1 MNTQLVAEAEKTAK
15 ATGQGATAASRA
27 DVVEFPSAVQAR
39 PMFSQSFVE
48 ENDADRKR
56 KRATQTGSFVIQAII
71 VGLLCLAPVWFVD
84 VLPVQSLATFLVAPP
99 PPPPPPPPAAPSVKV
114 ERVSEVV
121 NGTLRT
127 PSRIPEKIKMIKE
140 EETAPPSGGGVIG
153 GVEGGV
159 PGGQVNGVLG
169 SILTSSHTTQAVVV
183 APPRRIRVSTG
194 ISEGMLV
201 HRVEPVYPVIAARA
215 RIQGTVQLRALIAKD
230 GSIENLQVI
239 TGHPI
244 LQQSAL
250 EAVKQWRYKPYIL
263 NGEPLE
269 VETIV
274 IVNFHMS

>member
-1 MNTQLVAEAEKTAK
+1 MNTQLVAEAEKTAQ
-15 ATGQGATAASRA
+15 ATGQGATEATRA
-27 DVVEFPSAVQAR
+27 DVVAFPLVVQAR

-56 KRATQTGSFVIQAII
+56 KRATQTGSFVIQVII
-71 VGLLCLAPVWFVD
+71 VGLLCLAPLWFVD

-121 NGTLRT
+121 NGTLKT

-169 SILTSSHTTQAVVV
+169 SILTSGHTTPAVVA
-183 APPRRIRVSTG
+183 APPKRIRVSTG

-215 RIQGTVQLRALIAKD
+215 RIQGTVQLRAVIAKD

-239 TGHPI
+239 GGHPI
-244 LQQSAL
+244 LQQAAL